1 MLDDLQI
8 NTVWWADWGRGAGAV
23 DPIATNAPSPAQ
35 VEAEEGGI
43 VSLLYRTEHPYWSE
57 NRLCSGQAFTLRQ
70 ILIGGIHARDQPA
83 GFMWTCSP
91 FSNSDL
97 FNWKI
102 NIPTYCDDRTRMEN
116 AFSSIFATYSPNW
129 VRAS

>member
-1 MLDDLQI
+1 MSLYGGQ
-8 NTVWWADWGRGAGAV
+8 NWGSRGRAI

-102 NIPTYCDDRTRMEN
+102 NQPIGMTVPGWKIHSPPSLAPTVQTGSELPNY
-116 AFSSIFATYSPNW
+116 SIG
-129 VRAS
+129 